1 MGVPQKVVLRSLTEA
16 EQNHLQSIVKAT
28 SERVDVVRRAKALL
42 TVFAGSTFTKAGKQA
57 GMSRQ
62 AVTQLVERF
71 NQRGL
76 AVLLLAPGRGRKP
89 TYTPQDRERILQE
102 VQRTPDREK
111 DQTGSWSLST
121 LQRALRKNG
130 LPHISRDTICQV
142 LHEAGYTY
150 QRTRTWCPT
159 GTALRVRKAGV
170 VTVRDP
176 HTEEKKTDRAG
187 VSGRRSAGDS
197 SLVSR

>member
-1 MGVPQKVVLRSLTEA
+1 MGVPPKVSLRSLTEP
-16 EQNHLQSIVKAT
+16 EQKQLQSIVKAT
-28 SERVDVVRRAKALL
+28 SERVDVVRRAKVLL
-42 TVFAGSTFTKAGKQA
+42 AVSGGCTFTQAGKQA
-57 GMSRQ
+57 SMSRQ
-62 AVTQLVERF
+62 GVTQLVGRF

-76 AVLLLAPGRGRKP
+76 AVVLLAAGRGRKP
-89 TYTPQDRERILQE
+89 TYGPKDRERILQE
-102 VQRTPDREK
+102 MQRAPDREK

-121 LQRALRKNG
+121 LQRALRKTD
-130 LPHISRDTICQV
+130 LPHVSRDTICLV

-176 HTEEKKTDRAG
+176 HTEEKKD
-187 VSGRRSAGDS
+187 
-197 SLVSR
+197 